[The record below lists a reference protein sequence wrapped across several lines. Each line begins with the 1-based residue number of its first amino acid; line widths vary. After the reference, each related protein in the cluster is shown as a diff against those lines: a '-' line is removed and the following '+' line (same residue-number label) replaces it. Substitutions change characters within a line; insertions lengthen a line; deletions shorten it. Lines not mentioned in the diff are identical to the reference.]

1 VRTSDINHQLLG
13 TPRQGLVRPRKIG
26 LLRPPHIQQDL
37 SGARDAAGRP
47 INDPTQPTTETSP
60 TPRYSSDTQ
69 RRRTPVPLSEVTGID
84 VDGVYALGVSSG
96 GAGESD
102 IPFCLSGV
110 QGVAVLDAL
119 AEAELTELFEVF
131 SSITRRGRSL
141 TKGRCQRYWST
152 LLTRFRRGCLLGV
165 LAVETTRRMIAIPW
179 QIVPFRDRVRAR
191 WRCWGPR
198 PAGRPRSP
206 GSVSGRGSTTDGHSV
221 RLKPS

>member
-1 VRTSDINHQLLG
+1 M
-13 TPRQGLVRPRKIG
+13 
-26 LLRPPHIQQDL
+26 PHIQEDL
-37 SGARDAAGRP
+37 PGPATPRVAT

-60 TPRYSSDTQ
+60 ISRYSSNTHS
-69 RRRTPVPLSEVTGID
+69 RRTRVPLSEVTRID
-84 VDGVYALGVSSG
+84 VDGVYALGVGSG

-110 QGVAVLDAL
+110 QGVAVQDAL

-152 LLTRFRRGCLLGV
+152 LLTRFRRGCLLGG
-165 LAVETTRRMIAIPW
+165 LAAETTRRMIVIRW
-179 QIVPFRDRVRAR
+179 QIVPFRDRVRRGGAVGVR
-191 WRCWGPR
+191 VLLADPG
-198 PAGRPRSP
+198 SP

-221 RLKPS
+221 R